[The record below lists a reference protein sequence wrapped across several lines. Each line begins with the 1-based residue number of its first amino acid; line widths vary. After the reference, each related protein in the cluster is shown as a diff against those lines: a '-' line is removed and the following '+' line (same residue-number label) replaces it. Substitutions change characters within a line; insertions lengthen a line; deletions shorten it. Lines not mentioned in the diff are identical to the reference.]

1 MKRFLYLN
9 NDTLSSYMSQI
20 DDGLIKNKIETIQK
34 DSENADT
41 TKSAVQMA
49 ATADLKILGK
59 GIEASIDPSLELN
72 KQKKE
77 SNSNSN
83 SMEKIIFDESV
94 EKFEKYLLDNK
105 YFKDKD
111 DNKIG
116 DFIKIEKEM
125 FIVDLEYYKNIF
137 SNDSVLSFVKNST
150 VNDRY
155 NAKVLEI
162 EETGNGKK
170 AAYDKEKLYKDIKKD
185 VDREYDQVTKNIEAI
200 LNIVPY
206 NKFGIMGDYLISFDD
221 EYFRDKTK
229 VVAFKYGGKMTLL
242 GHLTNLVNNEVTGD
256 ETNVFSTFP
265 SIINTFML
273 TFFNKKE
280 IKVVHPIAIYY

>member
-20 DDGLIKNKIETIQK
+20 DDGLIKNKIQTIQK
-34 DSENADT
+34 DSENANT
-41 TKSAVQMA
+41 TKSVVQMA
-49 ATADLKILGK
+49 AAADLKILGK

-83 SMEKIIFDESV
+83 STEKIIFDESI

-155 NAKVLEI
+155 NIKVLEI

-170 AAYDKEKLYKDIKKD
+170 VAYDKEKLYKDIKKD

-200 LNIVPY
+200 LNMVPY

-242 GHLTNLVNNEVTGD
+242 GHLTNLVNNEVTSD

-273 TFFNKKE
+273 AFFNKKE

>member
-1 MKRFLYLN
+1 
-9 NDTLSSYMSQI
+9 
-20 DDGLIKNKIETIQK
+20 
-34 DSENADT
+34 
-41 TKSAVQMA
+41 MA

>member
-34 DSENADT
+34 DSENANT

-137 SNDSVLSFVKNST
+137 SNDSVLNFVKNST

-256 ETNVFSTFP
+256 EKNVFSTFP

>member
-34 DSENADT
+34 DSENANT

-242 GHLTNLVNNEVTGD
+242 GHLTNLVNNEVIGD
-256 ETNVFSTFP
+256 EKNVFSTFP